1 MMKKLFTF
9 LTIALSIMQLYAQQ
23 TEIRRSEYRSMD
35 DDGNFIN
42 VVQLEIG
49 GRYFYDIDE
58 NTHTAIF
65 KRWYGRENDTELI
78 IPASISNPQLSL
90 STSFLRVTR
99 PLITEFADDFFNDII
114 SIGEL
119 IKSVKEGNVGIKKI
133 AERSGYAFR
142 GRYHDPE
149 LNDFYYE
156 DVYYKNCLVA
166 ADGSPIKYGN
176 GNSSVLIAGS
186 VGFGPFVSIRVYNKC
201 TYNHIKSE
209 LRNKFHFK
217 TVEVA
222 GKWTTLNKW
231 NVVVDVSVDGNAYG
245 FTFYIK

>member
-1 MMKKLFTF
+1 MKALISFLTF
-9 LTIALSIMQLYAQQ
+9 LTCSLCCYSQSSVMGAQQ
-23 TEIRRSEYRSMD
+23 TVAAQR
-35 DDGNFIN
+35 
-42 VVQLEIG
+42 
-49 GRYFYDIDE
+49 
-58 NTHTAIF
+58 
-65 KRWYGRENDTELI
+65 
-78 IPASISNPQLSL
+78 AS
-90 STSFLRVTR
+90 
-99 PLITEFADDFFNDII
+99 FNDII

-222 GKWTTLNKW
+222 RKWTTLNKG

>member
-1 MMKKLFTF
+1 MKTILFFQIFIISTLCCYSQPPMMG
-9 LTIALSIMQLYAQQ
+9 ALQQSAAQ
-23 TEIRRSEYRSMD
+23 R
-35 DDGNFIN
+35 
-42 VVQLEIG
+42 
-49 GRYFYDIDE
+49 
-58 NTHTAIF
+58 
-65 KRWYGRENDTELI
+65 
-78 IPASISNPQLSL
+78 AS
-90 STSFLRVTR
+90 
-99 PLITEFADDFFNDII
+99 FNDII

-119 IKSVKEGNVGIKKI
+119 IKSVKEGNAGIKKI

-156 DVYYKNCLVA
+156 DVYYKNCMVA
-166 ADGSPIKYGN
+166 ADGSPIKYGK

-186 VGFGPFVSIRVYNKC
+186 VGFGPFVSIRVYNKY

-217 TVEVA
+217 TAEVD
-222 GKWTTLNKW
+222 GKWATLKKG
-231 NVVVDVSVDGNAYG
+231 NVVVDISVDGNAYG

>member
-1 MMKKLFTF
+1 MIVIDSKRRKRKRTLKNMQKSRCYHIRKNAIFAASIKTLLKPYNMKALISF
-9 LTIALSIMQLYAQQ
+9 LIFIISTLCGYSQSSVTCAQQ
-23 TEIRRSEYRSMD
+23 TVATQRA
-35 DDGNFIN
+35 
-42 VVQLEIG
+42 
-49 GRYFYDIDE
+49 
-58 NTHTAIF
+58 T
-65 KRWYGRENDTELI
+65 
-78 IPASISNPQLSL
+78 
-90 STSFLRVTR
+90 
-99 PLITEFADDFFNDII
+99 FNDII

-133 AERSGYAFR
+133 AEKSGYSFR

-156 DVYYKNCLVA
+156 DVYYKNCMVA
-166 ADGSPIKYGN
+166 ADGSPIKYGK

-186 VGFGPFVSIRVYNKC
+186 VGFGPFVSIRVYNKRA
-201 TYNHIKSE
+201 YNYIKSE

-217 TVEVA
+217 TAEVD
-222 GKWTTLNKW
+222 GKWTTLKKG

>member
-1 MMKKLFTF
+1 MKALISFLTF
-9 LTIALSIMQLYAQQ
+9 LICSLCCYSQSSVTGAQQ
-23 TEIRRSEYRSMD
+23 TVATQRA
-35 DDGNFIN
+35 
-42 VVQLEIG
+42 
-49 GRYFYDIDE
+49 
-58 NTHTAIF
+58 T
-65 KRWYGRENDTELI
+65 
-78 IPASISNPQLSL
+78 
-90 STSFLRVTR
+90 
-99 PLITEFADDFFNDII
+99 FNDII

-133 AERSGYAFR
+133 AENSGYAFR

-156 DVYYKNCLVA
+156 DVYYKNCMVA

-186 VGFGPFVSIRVYNKC
+186 VGFGPFVLIRVYNKRA
-201 TYNHIKSE
+201 YNYIKSE

-217 TVEVA
+217 TAEVA
-222 GKWTTLNKW
+222 GKWATLKKG
-231 NVVVDVSVDGNAYG
+231 NVVVDVSVDGNAYC